1 MFIHPS
7 EKKQSVNGKIT
18 QLKSMCKETKL
29 KLLKNRFHTI
39 RPRTDVSTSSA
50 AAGRP
55 EPEILMKPQNQ
66 SR

>member
-29 KLLKNRFHTI
+29 KLLKIDFTLF
-39 RPRTDVSTSSA
+39 DQ
-50 AAGRP
+50 
-55 EPEILMKPQNQ
+55 ELM
-66 SR
+66 SRLPLQQQEDLNLKY

>member
-29 KLLKNRFHTI
+29 KLLKIDF
-39 RPRTDVSTSSA
+39 
-50 AAGRP
+50 
-55 EPEILMKPQNQ
+55 ILFDQELM
-66 SR
+66 SRLPLQQQEDLNLKY